1 MSSCTNS
8 VTQTLDRLP
17 KIVSTQ
23 QNNLTPTSKF
33 FQTVHLLNQNWQNMI
48 YQNGRSLIK
57 YLITI
62 IYIIN
67 LAIKYSLGKQYYL
80 KTWH

>member
-23 QNNLTPTSKF
+23 QNNLTPTSKILSNSPF
-33 FQTVHLLNQNWQNMI
+33 TESELAKYDLPKWEVLNKIFNYYYI
-48 YQNGRSLIK
+48 YNQ
-57 YLITI
+57 
-62 IYIIN
+62 

>member
-23 QNNLTPTSKF
+23 QNNLTPTSKILSNSPF
-33 FQTVHLLNQNWQNMI
+33 TESELAKYDLPKWEVLNKIFNYYI
-48 YQNGRSLIK
+48 YNQPSHQIF
-57 YLITI
+57 
-62 IYIIN
+62 
-67 LAIKYSLGKQYYL
+67 LGKQYYL